1 MEPVNKKCYTKHVL
15 SKVFK
20 ELHKSMKESISSN
33 ITDLFHLSGSWRTL
47 LGHLGTQGT
56 RTFKHLRHSGTC
68 RALSHSGTQG
78 ILAFRHLGT
87 RALKH
92 LSGNWTLRHSRHS
105 GTYSLETL
113 ETLYLADSVNSYTS
127 IAVMW
132 KFVCMFT
139 IY

>member
-1 MEPVNKKCYTKHVL
+1 MEPVNKKCYTKHAL

-20 ELHKSMKESISSN
+20 ELHKSISSN
-33 ITDLFHLSGSWRTL
+33 IANLFHLSGSWRTL

-68 RALSHSGTQG
+68 RALNHSGTQG
-78 ILAFRHLGT
+78 TLAFRHLGT

-92 LSGNWTLRHSRHS
+92 LSGNWTLRHS